1 MIRLLSEEDLAELAK
16 LRAPDG
22 ATTTQRRRANIA
34 LTQLYPKLF
43 LRTPTYRSDICGLVS
58 AGTEG
63 RLTGMIAMG
72 ARPMLCDGRPI
83 TAAIGADLY
92 VAKDA
97 RKSMAGFALMKG
109 LLNGPQD
116 VTISDVANDKTRQL
130 WERLG
135 GFVASGWNIN
145 WIGILRPC
153 RLVADMVQER
163 RAGRVPGGI
172 LKTISPVLDRFAPD
186 SLRCN
191 VPSVRTALRESTLTS
206 VEFSQHILELTCEES
221 VQPVYSASS
230 AAWMW
235 QRLPYLSP
243 DSGSVSAVT
252 VRNRNGRLLGWYIY
266 TLNPG
271 GIARVAQIAARSA
284 DAEAVVNHLFARVF
298 AEGAAAVA
306 GRMQPRFQ
314 QLLIDRGCL
323 LRGRETYT
331 LIHSRDPDITDAFRS
346 GRAWLSVLDGEAPFN
361 AWNNP
366 AAAVTDLAK
375 LPGGLAISQPAQA
388 TSDDVCKV

>member
-1 MIRLLSEEDLAELAK
+1 MIRQLTEDDLEELAI
-16 LRAPDG
+16 LRTPDR
-22 ATTTQRRRANIA
+22 ATKTQRRRAHIA

-43 LRTPTYRSDICGLVS
+43 LRAPTYRTDPAGLVS
-58 AGTEG
+58 AAADG
-63 RLTGMIAMG
+63 RLTGMIAVG
-72 ARPMLCDGRPI
+72 ARPMLFDGRPI

-97 RKSMAGFALMKG
+97 RKSMAGVALMKG

-145 WIGILRPC
+145 WLGILRPC
-153 RLVADMVQER
+153 RLVADMLQER
-163 RAGRVPGGI
+163 QAGRIPGGI
-172 LKTISPVLDRFAPD
+172 LKMISPIPDRFAPD

-191 VPSVRTALRESTLTS
+191 VPPADTDLLESTLTS
-206 VEFSQHILELTCEES
+206 VEFSQHIRELTCEES
-221 VQPVYSASS
+221 VQPVYSAAS

-243 DSGSVSAVT
+243 NSGSVSAVT
-252 VRNRNGRLLGWYIY
+252 VRNRKGRLLGWYIY
-266 TLNPG
+266 TLKPG

-284 DAEAVVNHLFARVF
+284 DAGAVVNHLFARTF
-298 AEGAAAVA
+298 KEGAAAIA

-323 LRGRETYT
+323 FRGRETYT
-331 LIHSRDPDITDAFRS
+331 LIHSRDPGITEAFRS
-346 GRAWLSVLDGEAPFN
+346 GHAWLSVLDGETPFN

-366 AAAVTDLAK
+366 AAAVTALAK
-375 LPGGLAISQPAQA
+375 LPGGLAISQPAEYA
-388 TSDDVCKV
+388 R